1 MYVCICIC
9 ICVYVYLY
17 KYLYDLGKD
26 QLYYCILNTQV
37 TDCIRSIR
45 LYGSSSMITL
55 SLCHF
60 VTSSAP
66 PAAYVHST
74 LFIFLSSILCSVN
87 PLIPDIINDIMII
100 RISTNKYLISI

>member
-60 VTSSAP
+60 VTLSLHQPHPQPMYIVLYLFSCLPSSA
-66 PAAYVHST
+66 V
-74 LFIFLSSILCSVN
+74 SILS
-87 PLIPDIINDIMII
+87 
-100 RISTNKYLISI
+100 YLI